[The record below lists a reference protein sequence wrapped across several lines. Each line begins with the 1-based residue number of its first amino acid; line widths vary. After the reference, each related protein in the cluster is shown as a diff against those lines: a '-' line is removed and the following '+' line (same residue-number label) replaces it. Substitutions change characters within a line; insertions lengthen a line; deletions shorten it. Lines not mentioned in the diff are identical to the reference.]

1 MIIKS
6 DEEYWQYV
14 RIIDDMLDIMGEDE
28 DHYLAEPLNIVSEA
42 VVQYD
47 EAKEIQI
54 KRRVKGGSKFTSLDV
69 QQAAEAGNKVFE
81 YYCEHGKLPPEV
93 IK

>member
-6 DEEYWQYV
+6 DNEYWHYV
-14 RIIDDMLDIMGEDE
+14 RIIDDMLDIMGEDQ
-28 DHYLAEPLNIVSEA
+28 DHYLAEALNIVSEA

-47 EAKEIQI
+47 QAKGNEI
-54 KRRVKGGSKFTSLDV
+54 KRRVKGGSKVTGLDI

-81 YYCEHGKLPPEV
+81 YFCEHGKLPPEV
-93 IK
+93 N

>member
-14 RIIDDMLDIMGEDE
+14 RIIDDLLDIMGEDE
-28 DHYLAEPLNIVSEA
+28 EHYLAEATRILSQA
-42 VVQYD
+42 VIQYD
-47 EAKEIQI
+47 EIKEAQI

>member
-6 DEEYWQYV
+6 DDEYWQYV

-47 EAKEIQI
+47 EAKEAEI
-54 KRRVKGGSKFTSLDV
+54 KRRVKGQTKTISLDI
-69 QQAAEAGNKVFE
+69 QKAAEAGNKVFE
-81 YYCEHGKLPPEV
+81 YFCEHGKLPPEV
-93 IK
+93 LK